1 MIDRYSHPL
10 WRVGVSAFL
19 IFSAFVALAPIAWIV
34 GLALRTGA
42 DVYSRSL
49 IPKAV
54 RPENFLDAWTQFGL
68 GPLFLNSVIVTVAS
82 VVITVTLSVLAAYGF
97 ARLRFRFSEVVFLL
111 ILLGLMI
118 PPAALIIPLF
128 VEIRSMGLYDS
139 HVGLSLVYVA
149 FGLPLSILVL
159 RSFFAGIPRELLE
172 AARLDGAHEWTILRR
187 VVVPLAKAPIATV
200 AILMFL
206 FCWNDFFLALVLLK
220 GGTLE
225 SSTYTLPVGIAQFI
239 GQYSTPYELVAAA
252 VLIVSV
258 PVFILY
264 LVLHRQFEQ
273 GVAEGAVK
281 S

>member
-10 WRVGVSAFL
+10 WRLGVSAFL
-19 IFSAFVALAPIAWIV
+19 VLSAFVALAPIAWIV
-34 GLALRTGA
+34 GLALRSGA

-49 IPKAV
+49 IPKAL
-54 RPENFLDAWTQFGL
+54 RPENFSDAWTQFGL
-68 GPLFLNSVIVTVAS
+68 GPLFLNSVLVTTAS
-82 VVITVTLSVLAAYGF
+82 VVVTVVLSVLAAYGF

-128 VEIRSMGLYDS
+128 VEIRTMGLYDS

-159 RSFFAGIPRELLE
+159 RSFFANIPRELLE
-172 AARLDGAHEWTILRR
+172 AARIDGAHEWTILAR

-200 AILMFL
+200 SILMFL

-220 GGTLE
+220 GGTIDA
-225 SSTYTLPVGIAQFI
+225 STYTLPVGIAQFI